1 MKGMMDGLPQEPAK
15 KKEKPLSLFG
25 SFTAA
30 LNDGMMLAFS
40 NYGNQGKSPAAG
52 KNCQTKYLLTKI
64 REKMNKIIGGK
75 IDFTVQLL
83 KSTLKIWTS

>member
-1 MKGMMDGLPQEPAK
+1 MKGMIQQDELPQEPAK

-30 LNDGMMLAFS
+30 LNDGMMLSFS

-52 KNCQTKYLLTKI
+52 KNFFF
-64 REKMNKIIGGK
+64 EKML
-75 IDFTVQLL
+75 V
-83 KSTLKIWTS
+83 

>member
-1 MKGMMDGLPQEPAK
+1 MKGMIQQDGLPQEPAK

-30 LNDGMMLAFS
+30 LNDGMMLSFS

-52 KNCQTKYLLTKI
+52 KNNILKKNVVLKG
-64 REKMNKIIGGK
+64 RIIHK
-75 IDFTVQLL
+75 NYQLL
-83 KSTLKIWTS
+83 KQLLDM